1 MSISKTRLK
10 GRNKMDGVIRTSE
23 KVLKPQERASLALR
37 GLYRAFGYKPYKMS
51 KFEEY
56 DLYVRNKD
64 FLVSD
69 RVITFTGEGGKLLA
83 LKPDVTLSIIKNTP
97 ESPTG
102 VNKVYY
108 NETVYRAEAVSG
120 HGDYAEIMQT
130 GLECFGN
137 IDSYNVCEV
146 VLLALDSLA
155 AISDKHILE
164 LSHMGILSELLDAAG
179 LSGEKR
185 AKMLSCIGEKNR
197 AGVMSVCA
205 QASLDTA
212 MTEKFTSLV
221 SAYGKI
227 SEVVDKLDAF
237 CVTDRA
243 KQALCELKELADT
256 LEKCGAAQNV
266 WIDFSVVNDMRY
278 YSGIVFRGFIDS
290 VPTGVLSG
298 GRYDNLLAK
307 MGREGGAIGF
317 AVYLDHLERLD
328 KKSSEYD
335 ADVFLIYGENDNNAD
350 IFKAIKKLSADGK
363 SLMSGRKKP
372 ENINCREVVYMDSFG
387 E

>member
-1 MSISKTRLK
+1 
-10 GRNKMDGVIRTSE
+10 MDGVIRTSE

-37 GLYRAFGYKPYKMS
+37 GLYRALGYKPYKMS

-108 NETVYRAEAVSG
+108 NETVYRAESVSG

-130 GLECFGN
+130 GLECFGKL
-137 IDSYNVCEV
+137 DSYSVCEV
-146 VLLALDSLA
+146 VLLALDSLR
-155 AISDKHILE
+155 AIGEKHILE

-185 AKMLSCIGEKNR
+185 SKMLLCIGEKNR
-197 AGVMSVCA
+197 AGVSAICA
-205 QASLDTA
+205 EASLDTD
-212 MTEKFTSLV
+212 MTEKFMCLV

-227 SEVVDKLDAF
+227 TDVVDKLDAF
-237 CVTDRA
+237 CVTDKAR
-243 KQALCELKELADT
+243 KALEELRLLSET

-278 YSGIVFRGFIDS
+278 YSGVVFRGFIDS

-298 GRYDNLLAK
+298 GRYDNLLKK

-328 KKSSEYD
+328 KTCKKYD
-335 ADVFLIYGENDNNAD
+335 ADVFLLYGENNTPAEIYERAKQLTANGESLLSGKEIPDGVVCERVVD
-350 IFKAIKKLSADGK
+350 ITRL
-363 SLMSGRKKP
+363 
-372 ENINCREVVYMDSFG
+372 G

>member
-1 MSISKTRLK
+1 
-10 GRNKMDGVIRTSE
+10 MDGVIRTSE

-37 GLYRAFGYKPYKMS
+37 GLYRALGYKPYKMS

-97 ESPTG
+97 ESPSG

-108 NETVYRAEAVSG
+108 NETVYRAESVSG

-130 GLECFGN
+130 GLECFGKL
-137 IDSYNVCEV
+137 DSYSVCEV
-146 VLLALDSLA
+146 VLLALDSLK
-155 AISDKHILE
+155 AINEKHILE
-164 LSHMGILSELLDAAG
+164 LSHMGILSELLDCAG

-185 AKMLSCIGEKNR
+185 VKMLSCIGEKNR
-197 AGVMSVCA
+197 AGVASVCA
-205 QASLDTA
+205 ESDLSAD
-212 MTEKFTSLV
+212 MTDKFTSLV

-227 SEVVDKLDAF
+227 TEVVDKLDTF
-237 CVTDRA
+237 CVSERA
-243 KQALCELKELADT
+243 REALEELKVLAETLDT
-256 LEKCGAAQNV
+256 CGASENV

-298 GRYDNLLAK
+298 GRYDNLLKK

-328 KKSSEYD
+328 KTCKKYD
-335 ADVFLIYGENDNNAD
+335 ADVFLIYGEGNTPAEIYENA
-350 IFKAIKKLSADGK
+350 KKLTANGESLLSGKEIPDGVVCERVVDI
-363 SLMSGRKKP
+363 RKL
-372 ENINCREVVYMDSFG
+372 G